1 MRRFHISSIF
11 KGIEQ
16 KPPISQIKKPEDKKL
31 EDKKPEDKKP
41 RRYRGKKQEKPKPEE
56 KPKAKQ
62 IPYKKQ
68 KIPVAL
74 REQVWIHC
82 MGHSFEGKCP
92 VTWCQNTITV
102 FNFQSGHNIP
112 ESKGGKT
119 DLDNL
124 IPLCSRCNLSMGND
138 YTIDEWSKI
147 SSLPAVKRNI
157 VEEIPPPKGW
167 FCRC

>member
-1 MRRFHISSIF
+1 MRQFHISSIF

-16 KPPISQIKKPEDKKL
+16 KPPVPIKKPEN
-31 EDKKPEDKKP
+31 KKP
-41 RRYRGKKQEKPKPEE
+41 RRYRGKKQEEVKPKVEI
-56 KPKAKQ
+56 KAKQ

-74 REQVWIHC
+74 REQVWIHR

-147 SSLPAVKRNI
+147 SSLPVVKTNI
-157 VEEIPPPKGW
+157 VEEVPPPKGW